1 MRLPLPVALALLSGL
16 ATGCSDGS
24 QRAAPLTGTAP
35 AAATN
40 TPVPTT
46 GGPVPVKLRHFPA
59 GLAVIGIQP
68 AAKQLTVEIRVAGLA
83 PGSTRPAR
91 LMSGSCAHAGTV
103 VHPLDPLVFAANS
116 IADTTTTVNNARE
129 TEIPA
134 TGWYLAVYRGTAA
147 ADQNVEVLCGDLDN
161 PVSQGVITA
170 GLSVVVPPGGPDAQ
184 AAGAATLTVAGD
196 QLKVVLDA
204 TGLTPGS
211 TRDAQ
216 LRKGNCEGEG
226 PVLHPLAALT
236 ADARGHAVSTTMI
249 PGIAGIP
256 LNQWFIGMTPQ
267 QPAVL
272 DPVLCGNVGT

>member
-1 MRLPLPVALALLSGL
+1 MRLPLPVALALLGAL

-24 QRAAPLTGTAP
+24 PQLPPVTGTAR

-46 GGPVPVKLRHFPA
+46 AGPVPVKLRHFPA
-59 GLAVIGIQP
+59 GLAVIGLNP
-68 AAKQLTVEIRVAGLA
+68 SVKQLTVEIRAAGLA
-83 PGSTRPAR
+83 PGTTRPAR

-103 VHPLDPLVFAANS
+103 VHALDPLVFAANS
-116 IADTTTTVNNARE
+116 IADTTTTVNNVKE

-134 TGWYLAVYRGTAA
+134 SGWYLAVYRGTAA
-147 ADQNVEVLCGDLDN
+147 ADQGVEVLCGDLDN

-170 GLSVVVPPGGPDAQ
+170 GLSVVVPAGGPDPQ
-184 AAGAATLTVAGD
+184 AAGAATLTVVGG
-196 QLKVVLDA
+196 QLKVLLDA

-211 TRDAQ
+211 THAAA

-226 PVLHPLAALT
+226 AVLHPLEALT

-256 LNQWFIGMTPQ
+256 LNQWFIGVTPQ
-267 QPAVL
+267 QASVL
-272 DPVLCGNVGT
+272 DPVVCGNVGT